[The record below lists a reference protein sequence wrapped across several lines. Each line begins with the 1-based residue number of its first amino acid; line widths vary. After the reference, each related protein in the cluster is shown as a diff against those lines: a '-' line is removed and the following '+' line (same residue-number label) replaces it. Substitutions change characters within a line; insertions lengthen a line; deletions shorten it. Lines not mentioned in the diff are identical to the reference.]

1 MKRKALSRTLVI
13 ALLAL
18 LAFGATPWVAVA
30 GGGGGAGEP
39 PATRG
44 QLTIELEIPSE
55 MKVGQETT
63 LQARLH
69 DGGPISGAEVAFL
82 TAIRFA
88 GTAGTVE
95 LGRATTDQRG
105 IARLEF
111 LPRWEGELTIT
122 ARFAG
127 DARRGPAE
135 GSRKVMVQPGPPLYF
150 EKGGVPVAGLLMGFL
165 LAILGT
171 VWSIY
176 LIVVALV
183 WRIAHKGHGRPGL
196 PHSGGVP

>member
-1 MKRKALSRTLVI
+1 MKRKALSRTLVVT
-13 ALLAL
+13 LLVL
-18 LAFGATPWVAVA
+18 VAFGATPWVVGA

-39 PATRG
+39 PATGG
-44 QLTIELEIPSE
+44 QLTIELELPSE
-55 MKVGQETT
+55 MRVGQETT
-63 LQARLH
+63 LQARLRG
-69 DGGPISGAEVAFL
+69 DGSLSGIGVVFL
-82 TAIRFA
+82 TALRFA

-95 LGRATTDQRG
+95 LGRAITDEQG
-105 IARLEF
+105 IARLEL

-150 EKGGVPVAGLLMGFL
+150 EKGGVPVAGLLMVFL
-165 LAILGT
+165 MTLLGT

-183 WRIAHKGHGRPGL
+183 WRIAHKGQGRPGL
-196 PHSGGVP
+196 PHSGGLP